1 MMGQKKEPSTSATAA
16 RLFWATIAVVWFLLV
31 GTYAGALVFQLPTVS
46 PATGV
51 ALVLIGVASS
61 AVWLNGIRHLAMW
74 ATASFWGSRSHRPQQ
89 SKNTPDARVVL
100 LYCTA
105 DDFNPDALRSSM
117 AQQHPVSTVILDDS
131 TTMPAQRAVDSFAR
145 NTGARVVRRPHRTG
159 FKAGNLNH
167 GIAGLIDDFD
177 YFVILDSDEVIP
189 PHFVSQ
195 ALGWFCVEP
204 QVGIVQARHRA
215 WRGVT
220 TFTAAFSGMVGSHVA
235 VAQPARSQAG
245 FSAFLGRGAMISA
258 DCYRAAGPIP
268 EVVLEDVAFSL
279 EVRLAGYRIAY
290 DHDLVCVEDYPV
302 DYRAFR
308 SQHTKLVEGATE
320 FLVRSARRI
329 LTSRLSVREKAD
341 LLIEQ
346 LMVPLMGM
354 AGLALIVSGLLLTL
368 PGPTAHPLLWAVAV
382 TALLGMAPLLPEA
395 VRVLRQHG
403 FLAAATFLA
412 LATTLYSSTLLITLR
427 ATAKILLG
435 HTATFTV
442 TPKKPRR
449 GRMLAALRLDL
460 WVTSAAVSAALLLSG
475 SAVPALPIAGPTLA
489 SLCFAVFGARLV
501 RPAAL
506 HPPVRDTMARLNRGT
521 LSQTG
526 R

>member
-1 MMGQKKEPSTSATAA
+1 M
-16 RLFWATIAVVWFLLV
+16 R
-31 GTYAGALVFQLPTVS
+31 
-46 PATGV
+46 
-51 ALVLIGVASS
+51 
-61 AVWLNGIRHLAMW
+61 
-74 ATASFWGSRSHRPQQ
+74 RS
-89 SKNTPDARVVL
+89 
-100 LYCTA
+100 
-105 DDFNPDALRSSM
+105 
-117 AQQHPVSTVILDDS
+117 
-131 TTMPAQRAVDSFAR
+131 
-145 NTGARVVRRPHRTG
+145 HRTG

-195 ALGWFCVEP
+195 ALEWFRSEP
-204 QVGIVQARHRA
+204 QIGIVQARHRA

-220 TFTAAFSGMVGSHVA
+220 TFTAAFSGMVGSHLA
-235 VAQPARSQAG
+235 IAQPARSQAG

-258 DCYRAAGPIP
+258 DCYRNAGPVP

-329 LTSRLSVREKAD
+329 LTSRLSLREKAD

-346 LMVPLMGM
+346 LMVPLMGV
-354 AGLALIVSGLLLTL
+354 AGLALIISGLLLTI
-368 PGPTAHPLLWAVAV
+368 PGQTAYPQLWAVGA

-403 FLAAATFLA
+403 ILAAATFLA

-435 HTATFTV
+435 HTATFKV

-449 GRMLAALRLDL
+449 GRMLASLRLDI
-460 WVTSAAVSAALLLSG
+460 WVASVALSAALLLSG

-489 SLCFAVFGARLV
+489 ALCFARFGNRLV
-501 RPAAL
+501 RPVAL
-506 HPPVRDTMARLNRGT
+506 RPPVRDTMASWNRGT